1 MSKSFKNGRLI
12 VDNQIEGKVKVDP
25 LINGEVGITTA
36 PIISGTKYHDKL
48 ENRWLPDQHPIEA
61 ITGLTE
67 TLSEKVN
74 SDELA
79 PVAFSGLLNDLSSDG
94 FTVLYCGTSTEVI

>member
-1 MSKSFKNGRLI
+1 MSKSFVNGKLNI
-12 VDNQIEGKVKVDP
+12 DNQIDGKVKIDSKV
-25 LINGEVGITTA
+25 NGGVGISSG

-48 ENRWLPDQHPIEA
+48 ENRQLPDQHPIEA

-67 TLSEKVN
+67 VLSEKVN
-74 SDELA
+74 NNELA
-79 PVAFSGLLNDLSSDG
+79 TVAFSGLLNDLTSDG